1 MSTDCDKI
9 CIKTPFHPWSAGQ
22 LPVIFKRL
30 DRAVQSASHQI
41 FLSGKIIFLFCI
53 YSREKNENQS
63 LSLTHTHTHTTYYNF
78 PRFFLNKTLIWRLAW
93 YFSIDWEALGQKWTE
108 RHVCTNTVPANS
120 SQWGS
125 IQTVEQTPQKRLLEA
140 ILTKTLKDRWKKLSR
155 LPHEYS
161 DLPNFSLLPVNESV
175 DSGCLKADA
184 HQRCGYILLFFFSVR
199 KAKNS
204 EPAAERLWE
213 AKTHWRIPADV
224 RK

>member
-9 CIKTPFHPWSAGQ
+9 CIKAPFHPWSAGQ
-22 LPVIFKRL
+22 LPVIFKGL

-41 FLSGKIIFLFCI
+41 FLSGIILFLFC
-53 YSREKNENQS
+53 RDLFQGKNWESVS
-63 LSLTHTHTHTTYYNF
+63 LSHTHTYTHNLSWF
-78 PRFFLNKTLIWRLAW
+78 SWIFFFNKSLIWRLAW

-108 RHVCTNTVPANS
+108 RHVSTNTVPANS

-175 DSGCLKADA
+175 DSGCLKADT
-184 HQRCGYILLFFFSVR
+184 HQRCGYILLFFLFCQES
-199 KAKNS
+199 
-204 EPAAERLWE
+204 
-213 AKTHWRIPADV
+213 
-224 RK
+224 